1 MIPKRKKAQK
11 LGVRAAPQIRSASHL
26 KWIRGHVCSVCG
38 TPGDMQM
45 GRIEAAH
52 ARNGTDG
59 GTALK
64 PGDNWTLP
72 LCSYH
77 HAQQHRMGEPYFEAR
92 YKIDMKAIAQ
102 ALWLR
107 SPHRPRP

>member
-1 MIPKRKKAQK
+1 MIPKRRKAQP
-11 LGVRAAPQIRSASHL
+11 LGVREAPQIRSASHL

-38 TPGDMQM
+38 TSGNMQM

-52 ARNGTDG
+52 VRSGTDG
-59 GTALK
+59 GTSLK
-64 PGDNWTLP
+64 PGDNWTIP
-72 LCSYH
+72 LCSFH
-77 HAQQHRMGEPYFEAR
+77 HQMQHAWGENGFENFH
-92 YKIDMKAIAQ
+92 KIDMRAIAQ